1 VHPLIASYLANL
13 PLQAGMAR
21 DLYRTKPVAKPANT
35 DARNA
40 LGSAYTHRV
49 RDITGNTALPVK
61 VNQNTPIPLNK
72 LTDQSSEEDIKK
84 TFDLSQYASVA
95 PRFKRDQPGNEA
107 DVYKSERGGYEVN
120 INPNVDE
127 AYFAHE
133 LGHAASSQTAVGDM
147 ISRLRTDPKL
157 QRALA
162 IGGGLT
168 ALGAGIITPGDD
180 DLNAAILGTTA
191 LAAPTLI
198 DEALATKNGLAIMEQ
213 AGRKASL
220 GQRGRLAGG
229 YLSYMAAPISSA
241 VLANTLGNQFDENV

>member
-1 VHPLIASYLANL
+1 MHPLIASTLASL

-21 DLYRTKPVAKPANT
+21 DLYRTKPVAKPASASMSSLG
-35 DARNA
+35 DAYVQRVKDVT
-40 LGSAYTHRV
+40 GS
-49 RDITGNTALPVK
+49 DALPVK
-61 VNQNTPIPLNK
+61 LNQNTPISLKKLIESGDEEGFKKALNMA
-72 LTDQSSEEDIKK
+72 
-84 TFDLSQYASVA
+84 QYASVA
-95 PRFKRDQPGNEA
+95 PQFKVDQPGNKA
-107 DVYKSERGGYEVN
+107 DIYKSERAGSVIN

-127 AYFAHE
+127 SYFAHE

-147 ISRLRTDPKL
+147 ISRLRSDPKL

-168 ALGAGIITPGDD
+168 ALGAGIVTPGDD

-213 AGRKASL
+213 AGLKASL

-229 YLSYMAAPISSA
+229 YLTYMAAPISSA
-241 VLANTLGNQFDENV
+241 ILANTLGNQFDEDI

>member
-1 VHPLIASYLANL
+1 
-13 PLQAGMAR
+13 MAR
-21 DLYRTKPVAKPANT
+21 DLYRTKPVARPANT
-35 DARNA
+35 DARNS
-40 LGSAYTHRV
+40 LGQAYVQRV
-49 RDITGNTALPVK
+49 KDNTDDTALPIK

-72 LTDQSSEEDIKK
+72 LTESSEEDIKK
-84 TFDLSQYASVA
+84 AFNISQYASVA
-95 PRFKRDQPGNEA
+95 PRLKRDQPGDKA
-107 DVYKSERGGYEVN
+107 DIYKSERGGYEVN

-168 ALGAGIITPGDD
+168 ALGAGIVTPGDD

-213 AGRKASL
+213 AGRRATL

-229 YLSYMAAPISSA
+229 YLTYMAAPISTA
-241 VLANTLGNQFDENV
+241 ILANTLGNQFDEDI

>member
-1 VHPLIASYLANL
+1 MHPLIASTLANL
-13 PLQAGMAR
+13 PLQAGMVR

-35 DARNA
+35 EARNA

-72 LTDQSSEEDIKK
+72 LTESSEEDIKK
-84 TFDLSQYASVA
+84 AFNVAQYASVA
-95 PRFKRDQPGNEA
+95 PRFKRDQPGNKA

-157 QRALA
+157 QQALA

-213 AGRKASL
+213 AGRKATL

-229 YLSYMAAPISSA
+229 MLTYLAAPISTA
-241 VLANTLGNQFDENV
+241 ILANTLGNQFDEDI

>member
-1 VHPLIASYLANL
+1 MHPLIASTLATL

-21 DLYRTKPVAKPANT
+21 DLYRTKPVARPANT
-35 DARNA
+35 DARNS
-40 LGSAYTHRV
+40 LGQAYGQRV
-49 RDITGNTALPVK
+49 KDITSDRTALPIK

-72 LTDQSSEEDIKK
+72 LTESSEEDIKK
-84 TFDLSQYASVA
+84 AFNISQYASVA
-95 PRFKRDQPGNEA
+95 PRLKRDQPGDKA
-107 DVYKSERGGYEVN
+107 DIYKSERGGYEVN

-168 ALGAGIITPGDD
+168 ALGAGIVTPGDD

-213 AGRKASL
+213 AGRRATL

-229 YLSYMAAPISSA
+229 YLTYMAAPISTA
-241 VLANTLGNQFDENV
+241 ILANTLGNQFDEDI